1 MGRLRF
7 GTSSWSEKSWAG
19 VFYPPGLP
27 PGEWLRHYA
36 TQFDTVEA
44 DVTYY
49 RVPDERLVRGWDE
62 KTPPGFTLCAK
73 FPRAIVH
80 GGEGAVP
87 DPGKVLVPEAVSAE
101 LEQFLASMAL
111 LGAKCGPLVL
121 QFPYFNRSVFAEP
134 GVFLERLARFLGVLP
149 RDFRYAVEIRNKAWI
164 GSELLALL
172 RAHRAALVWVEIGYM
187 PHPERLARG
196 LDLVTTD
203 FAYARLIGE
212 RAAIEQRTETF
223 DRVVVDK
230 QASLER
236 WSRLLRATLERVP
249 ETFAFANNHYAGHAP
264 ATIRQLAELVS
275 GST

>member
-1 MGRLRF
+1 MGRLRY

-19 VFYPPGLP
+19 VFYPAGLK

-62 KTPPGFTLCAK
+62 KTPAGFALSAK

-80 GGEGAVP
+80 GGEGATP
-87 DPGKVLVPEAVSAE
+87 DPKKVLVPDAVAAD
-101 LEQFLASMAL
+101 LKQFLGAMAL
-111 LGAKCGPLVL
+111 LGDKCGPLVM

-134 GVFLERLARFLGVLP
+134 AAFLERLERFLGLLP
-149 RDFRYAVEIRNKAWI
+149 ERFRYAVEIRNKAWI
-164 GSELLALL
+164 GAELLGLL
-172 RAHRAALVWVEIGYM
+172 RAHRVALVWVEIAYM
-187 PHPERLARG
+187 PHPERLARD

-212 RAAIEQRTETF
+212 RAAVEERTTTF
-223 DRVVVDK
+223 DRIVVDQSK
-230 QASLER
+230 SLER

-249 ETFAFANNHYAGHAP
+249 ETFAYANNHYAGHAP
-264 ATIRQLAELVS
+264 ATIRELARQTL
-275 GST
+275 G